1 VSAITSRAA
10 DQDDDGQGGK
20 KREPTMTITIASF
33 RSIVAG
39 LILVNTVSPTE
50 WHTPRGDLI
59 NRPLLHCYGG
69 RSVCAERMSLLV
81 PARVAARHVG
91 AANA

>member
-1 VSAITSRAA
+1 MVK
-10 DQDDDGQGGK
+10 GV

-69 RSVCAERMSLLV
+69 RSVCAERMSWLA
-81 PARVAARHVG
+81 PARVVARRVG
-91 AANA
+91 RVDA